1 MNVCACTSCHMV
13 VQAAIDK
20 AEQMRS
26 STRQKKQETGKK
38 NAIAELRA
46 AQERKTTQAK

>member
-1 MNVCACTSCHMV
+1 MCVCTSCHMAL
-13 VQAAIDK
+13 QAAIDK